1 MPVQPTRRDALR
13 RIAAAAAAPVGLIA
27 VHSTAEPLAQAA
39 PAYAPQTFA
48 ESKFQLLETLV
59 EMIIPASET
68 PGASAAGVHR
78 IIDEYLSGDPD
89 ISEYHDG
96 GGDLARDANLLK
108 RGMAM
113 LVQEGFDEKEEEARV
128 ELLTEY
134 SETSGEKRDFFE
146 LLKELTCDSYYST
159 EEGLMQELGYV
170 GNTYLPEFPGC
181 GHEEHLN
188 GD

>member
-1 MPVQPTRRDALR
+1 MQPTRRDALR
-13 RIAAAAAAPVGLIA
+13 RIAAAAAVPVGLVTI
-27 VHSTAEPLAQAA
+27 HSADDPLARAA
-39 PAYAPQTFA
+39 SAYAPQTFT
-48 ESKFQLLETLV
+48 ESEFQLFQTLV

-78 IIDEYLSGDPD
+78 IIDEYLSGNPD
-89 ISEYHDG
+89 SWEYHDG

-113 LVQEGFDEKEEEARV
+113 LVQEGFDEKGEEARV

-134 SETSGEKRDFFE
+134 SRASGTKRDFFE
-146 LLKELTCDSYYST
+146 LLKGLTCDSYYST
-159 EEGLMQELGYV
+159 EEGLIQELGYV

-181 GHEEHLN
+181 EHEEHLN